1 MKLSTRLTRAG
12 ASFLIFGMVAAAIP
26 NSGIVGAGACGGGGS
41 SSNDDSVRNDQIVT
55 AAVLGFATG
64 YLIDKHW
71 NHHGDGDQTGSANVN
86 QTAPTTASDGQWR
99 DLRDFTAP
107 ASIN

>member
-26 NSGIVGAGACGGGGS
+26 NSGIVGAGACGGGS

-71 NHHGDGDQTGSANVN
+71 NHHGDDTNTGSANVN
-86 QTAPTTASDGQWR
+86 QTAPTTAADNQWQ
-99 DLRDFTAP
+99 DLHNFTAP

>member
-41 SSNDDSVRNDQIVT
+41 NDDSVRNEQIVT

-64 YLIDKHW
+64 YLIDKRW
-71 NHHGDGDQTGSANVN
+71 STHHGTDTDTGSANVN
-86 QTAPTTASDGQWR
+86 QTAPTTASDNQWQ
-99 DLRDFTAP
+99 DLHNFTAP